1 MAHFSLRKSLAL
13 TAVLA
18 TSVGAVLAASASANA
33 TTMGNPGSPVTVTT
47 DGVINV
53 VGGGTVSLPAGA
65 HDVSWAGQ
73 AGRFAFIGADNG
85 IYTAD
90 YNGANI
96 IKISQGFAPSH
107 TVWDASGLT
116 VYWTEGSGVNAR
128 IVGVPASGSAANF
141 PFPVDGVIQNRPADT
156 GLSNADVAGDFN
168 TSMVFQTTEVMNHDG
183 ISVASYNAQGQQV
196 LTQIVAPGDLW
207 TGGTTPTISPDGRT
221 VVFVRDDATNSK
233 QLFASTLSN
242 GAWSAPKQITWGPGD
257 HTAPIFEG
265 DNATVAFEAAG
276 ATFQITVA
284 AGLASTQANPTP
296 ETKISDLSGGL
307 AVRTDS
313 PAFVHR
319 LGGFDRFATAVQ
331 VSRQQFRTAGDGSD
345 QRSQA
350 QAVVLSRSDEF
361 ADALGGSAL
370 AAHKNAPLLLTE
382 TASLNAA
389 SRGEIQ
395 RVLPAGGTVYV
406 LGGEQAISPNVANQL
421 AGLGY
426 HVQRIGG
433 HDRFETAVDMANVYA
448 PNATQVLTAT
458 GMNFPD
464 ALSAGAVAA
473 QANGMAVLLTD
484 DTTMPAVTEG
494 YLASRINGHTL
505 TYLAAV
511 GGQADK
517 ALAGD
522 GFGGYDKLG
531 GADRYATSYN
541 VASHLFSGF
550 SAVGIATGT
559 DWPDSLSGGA
569 LMGRYGG
576 PLVLVDPTYGI
587 NPVEYTL
594 FDANRGSDNYGYVF
608 GGDLALPSRI
618 DDQLASAIDTATGSS
633 HLAAGGVAKLST
645 PNLTTK

>member
-18 TSVGAVLAASASANA
+18 TSVGAVLATSTAANA
-33 TTMGNPGSPVTVTT
+33 TTMGNPGSPVTITA
-47 DGVINV
+47 DGAINV

-90 YNGANI
+90 YNGASI
-96 IKISQGFAPSH
+96 IKIAQGISPSH
-107 TVWDASGLT
+107 TVWDVYSLT

-128 IVGVPASGSAANF
+128 VVGVPSSGAAANI
-141 PFPVDGVIQNRPADT
+141 PAAITDAVQNPPADT
-156 GLSNADVAGDFN
+156 GLSNADIAGDFN
-168 TSMVFQTTEVMNHDG
+168 TSMVFQTTDAMNRNG
-183 ISVASYNAQGQQV
+183 ISVASYTAQGQQV
-196 LTQIVAPGDLW
+196 VTQIVAPGDLW

-233 QLFASTLSN
+233 QLFASTLAN

-276 ATFQITVA
+276 ATFQLTVA

-307 AVRTDS
+307 AVRTDT

-331 VSRQQFRTAGDGSD
+331 VSQQQFRNSGDGSD

-350 QAVVLSRSDEF
+350 QAVVLSRSDQF

-382 TASLNAA
+382 TAALNAS
-389 SRGEIQ
+389 SRSEIQ

-406 LGGEQAISPNVANQL
+406 LGGDQAISPNVANQL
-421 AGLGY
+421 ATLGY
-426 HVQRIGG
+426 HVERIGG
-433 HDRFETAVDMANVYA
+433 YDRFETAVNMANVYA
-448 PNATQVLTAT
+448 PNATQVLAAT

-473 QANGMAVLLTD
+473 QANGLAVLLTD
-484 DTTMPAVTEG
+484 DTAMPAVTEN
-494 YLASRINGHTL
+494 YLVSRASAHTL
-505 TYLAAV
+505 TYLGAV

-517 ALAGD
+517 ALAGG
-522 GFGGYDKLG
+522 GFGHYDQLG

-541 VASHLFSGF
+541 VASRLFSGF

-587 NPVEYTL
+587 TPAEYTL
-594 FDANRGSDNYGYVF
+594 FDANRGSDNFGYVF

-633 HLAAGGVAKLST
+633 HIAAGGVAKLST
-645 PNLTTK
+645 PNLTIK